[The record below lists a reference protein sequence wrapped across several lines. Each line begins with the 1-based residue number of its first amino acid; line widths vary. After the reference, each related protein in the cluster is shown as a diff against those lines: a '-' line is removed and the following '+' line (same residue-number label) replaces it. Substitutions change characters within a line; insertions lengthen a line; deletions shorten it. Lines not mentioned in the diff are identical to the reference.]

1 MKEAPVEKRLVD
13 GLTAQGFKVLKLTT
27 PGTQFTPD
35 RLILRPKWSPGP
47 PWVIEM
53 KRPGKREERGQE
65 LTRDDWRAR
74 GVLVLDMVDT
84 YEKVDAL
91 VAQLMETCALSATP
105 NILGFDCWAIGGCID
120 PRPCMVR
127 GKCHLAS

>member
-1 MKEAPVEKRLVD
+1 MKETPVEQRLVK

-27 PGTQFTPD
+27 PGTMGTMD

-47 PWVIEM
+47 PWVIEV
-53 KRPGKREERGQE
+53 KRPKKHERRLQE
-65 LTRDDWRAR
+65 LVRDDWRAR

-91 VAQLMETCALSATP
+91 IETLCYTCLKE
-105 NILGFDCWAIGGCID
+105 IL
-120 PRPCMVR
+120 
-127 GKCHLAS
+127 